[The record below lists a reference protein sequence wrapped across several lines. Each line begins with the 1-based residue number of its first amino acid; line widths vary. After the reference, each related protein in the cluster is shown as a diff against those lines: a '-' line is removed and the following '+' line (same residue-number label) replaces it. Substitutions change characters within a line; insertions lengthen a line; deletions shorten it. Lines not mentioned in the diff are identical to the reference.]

1 MLNKRTLQKSES
13 VPNDASGN
21 RDDRESN
28 EKKISRRRFFKKA
41 AVGAVALA
49 GTSELA
55 DLVASSVSE
64 VSPNELYAR
73 DILAGEQALAERE
86 YILMSD
92 REKEETVQ
100 ALIEMHRKQT

>member
-1 MLNKRTLQKSES
+1 MLNKRSLQKPES
-13 VPNDASGN
+13 VPNDAVGC

-28 EKKISRRRFFKKA
+28 EKEISRRSFFKKA

-64 VSPNELYAR
+64 TSPSELYAK
-73 DILAGEQALAERE
+73 DILPGDRVLAERE
-86 YILMSD
+86 YVLMSD
-92 REKEETVQ
+92 REK
-100 ALIEMHRKQT
+100 